1 MKEKDLSTKERKKE
15 KIRSNL
21 ENSTEEINDNWK
33 DVNETYA
40 EKTWCSGCSNFAI
53 LAATKKALTELA
65 KEGNIKLKNIV
76 VVVGIGCHAKIY
88 DYLELSSYYALHGR
102 VLPSLLGIKLGNP
115 ELIPIGFAGD
125 GDTYAEGMNHFIH
138 SCKRNV
144 NIKLFVH
151 NNKVFALTTGQV
163 TPTSEKGFIGSTTPF
178 GNYEKPLNPI
188 LIALVSGATFVA
200 RAYALDVEHLAKI
213 MKEAILHKGFA
224 FIDILQPCITYHNT
238 ISYFSQR
245 IYKLEDV
252 AHNQKSFEDAM
263 KKALEWDYSLS
274 QDAKI
279 PIGIFYKVEKETF
292 EDTLPWSKEPFWK
305 IERKFKKE
313 IIEEF
318 R

>member
-1 MKEKDLSTKERKKE
+1 MKEKDSSIKQKTKKE
-15 KIRSNL
+15 KSYEK
-21 ENSTEEINDNWK
+21 ENNNWK
-33 DVNETYA
+33 EVKETYA
-40 EKTWCSGCSNFAI
+40 EKTWCPGCSNFAI
-53 LAATKKALTELA
+53 LAATKKALTSLAEEKKIELR
-65 KEGNIKLKNIV
+65 NV
-76 VVVGIGCHAKIY
+76 VLVVGIGCHAKIY

-138 SCKRNV
+138 ACKRNA
-144 NIKLFVH
+144 NIKLFVN

-178 GNYEKPLNPI
+178 GSYEKPLNPI
-188 LIALVSGATFVA
+188 SIALFAGATFVA

-224 FIDILQPCITYHNT
+224 FVDILQPCITYHNT

-252 AHNQKSFEDAM
+252 AHNQKSFEDAI

-292 EDTLPWSKEPFWK
+292 EEVLPWEKEPFWK
-305 IERKFKKE
+305 IERIFKRE
-313 IIEEF
+313 TIEEF